1 MSNLSKEME
10 LRHVPIQHQLSL
22 ATLLDMD
29 DSILSLLMGNISKN
43 NDDTSSELRFDSADI
58 DILRKHAERL
68 KRSPILI
75 LLDEWSTMGKCRPK
89 VKHLLSL
96 LIKCQLFHAADYV
109 ADLIKEPKPQ
119 RPKSGPAASVDISIL
134 NEEALIKNLD
144 YPFSNIYKD
153 KYAKISQQSPKNM
166 DFDQST
172 AQARDSREVSDLIK
186 FSQLVNK
193 SSSQE
198 NIPALSII
206 HDSSKNAPQLTVVD
220 DNIPALINNS
230 ALIKSNSISKEVLGD
245 IPDFSGL
252 LNCSSQQGES
262 TEQTSFTDSS
272 MSSIN

>member
-144 YPFSNIYKD
+144 VPFSNIYKD